1 MSRIPLFVF
10 VVLTTSPV
18 ATAAPLQTSRS
29 VIDAYRHCQSRT
41 LAQGERQ
48 RPQLQRLADLPPA
61 NSYAAVLRIRNG
73 CPDPLIT
80 STGIGKIA
88 RPR

>member
-1 MSRIPLFVF
+1 MSHIPLILLVAMMI
-10 VVLTTSPV
+10 SPV

-29 VIDAYRHCQSRT
+29 VIDAYRQCQSRT
-41 LAQGERQ
+41 LVQGDQQ

-61 NSYAAVLRIRNG
+61 NSYAAVLRIKNG

-80 STGIGKIA
+80 STGIGRIG